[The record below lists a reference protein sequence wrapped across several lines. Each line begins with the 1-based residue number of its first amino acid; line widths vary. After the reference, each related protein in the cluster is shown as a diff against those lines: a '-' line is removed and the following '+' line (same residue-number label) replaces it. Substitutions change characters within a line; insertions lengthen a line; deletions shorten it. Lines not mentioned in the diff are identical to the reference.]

1 MMIYAAGTALFGSQ
15 LGVHKMILE
24 LIKMAV
30 DMGKFVYTSVSSSS
44 ENDQFL
50 TAIEK
55 SKNEVVNAIEQA
67 KNQII
72 SAILAQN
79 YHNAFHLAYAALDS
93 VNDWSTFSIKQRIGE
108 AAPKYWLAENESQLA
123 VSALQTDENGR
134 HINPNVMTLEQATL
148 MACVVNI
155 RLNVLT
161 YGSQVFDSQKIA
173 LMNDINQYSVY
184 METALNNLSE
194 QFEKGPKED
203 CPPRKYHIEIDPD
216 TGAKIKIYEE
226 YDERKKRCRKRENGA
241 KLLMSIVQ
249 EWKSQ

>member
-1 MMIYAAGTALFGSQ
+1 
-15 LGVHKMILE
+15 MILE
-24 LIKMAV
+24 LIKMTV
-30 DMGKFVYTSVSSSS
+30 DVGKFVYTSISSSS

-50 TAIEK
+50 AAIEK
-55 SKNEVVNAIEQA
+55 SKNEVENTIEQA

-72 SAILAQN
+72 NAILAQN
-79 YHNAFHLAYAALDS
+79 YHNAFYLAYAALES
-93 VNDWSTFSIKQRIGE
+93 VNDWSTFTKEQRIGE
-108 AAPKYWLAENESQLA
+108 AAHKYWLAEDGSQKA
-123 VSALQTDENGR
+123 VTALQTDENGR
-134 HINPNVMTLEQATL
+134 YINTNVMTLEQATL

-184 METALNNLSE
+184 MEAALNNLSE

-226 YDERKKRCRKRENGA
+226 YDEWKKKCRKRVNSA
-241 KLLMSIVQ
+241 KLLLPIIQ
-249 EWKSQ
+249 EWRSR